1 MIFCLILNV
10 YEIFDLKDNEIVINL
25 FMNKCCFLII
35 FSVIVVIVF
44 VKKNIFVNKIFFN
57 FVI

>member
-44 VKKNIFVNKIFFN
+44 VKKIYL
-57 FVI
+57 

>member
-44 VKKNIFVNKIFFN
+44 VKKIYLWIKFFL
-57 FVI
+57 IL